1 MPPMNAMDAFLYP
14 VCFQIPCAIHQTRK
28 LGTTCTLHGLG
39 QKYIQASPYFFP
51 SFSLPLLSSPPSSHT
66 HRNILSSAKANSII
80 QSDFLHK
87 TCQSIHQATPTST
100 PTISVWLA
108 CIFRIWDNRESIIT
122 SWNSLPV
129 VYYINIKNIGFISN
143 QNLVSISFQLSF

>member
-1 MPPMNAMDAFLYP
+1 MHECHGCFP
-14 VCFQIPCAIHQTRK
+14 VSSLLPDTMCHSLDQETQYHT
-28 LGTTCTLHGLG
+28 GL
-39 QKYIQASPYFFP
+39 SPYMDQARNTARHLLLSLHPFP
-51 SFSLPLLSSPPSSHT
+51 SPLLPSLVSPT
-66 HRNILSSAKANSII
+66 HSRNILSAAKANSII

-108 CIFRIWDNRESIIT
+108 CIFRIWDGRESIIT

-143 QNLVSISFQLSF
+143 